1 MKWESFIGRLE
12 RDKFSFS
19 QQLRKSHNLLSCFVF
34 ESYCKKDKRNIF
46 NVEKSSEDHVSC
58 RAGPRQ
64 NSLAELEKVKNRSTF
79 QFVCILFVLPCT
91 YVQFQHSTNCVAL
104 VLYEDRDGDDDV
116 DVDGHDAEGFLYKNS
131 SVLLNINVNT
141 CFSRNI
147 KIRKYKPKGT
157 PPGCSI

>member
-1 MKWESFIGRLE
+1 MHILIQPKSSLTGENGLKWESFIGRLE

-64 NSLAELEKVKNRSTF
+64 NSFAELEKVKNRSTF
-79 QFVCILFVLPCT
+79 QFVCIL
-91 YVQFQHSTNCVAL
+91 
-104 VLYEDRDGDDDV
+104 LY
-116 DVDGHDAEGFLYKNS
+116 FLEHMFNFNIQPI
-131 SVLLNINVNT
+131 VLLL
-141 CFSRNI
+141 
-147 KIRKYKPKGT
+147 
-157 PPGCSI
+157 CSMRIGMVMTMLMLMDMMLKVFFI